1 VENGRKLDR
10 RGQKTVVK
18 AKEKRAS
25 YIQSARDD
33 EKTKTTIEEREKGV
47 IYFDL

>member
-1 VENGRKLDR
+1 MKEKSLSVRQTAESGWKLDR

-25 YIQSARDD
+25 YI
-33 EKTKTTIEEREKGV
+33 
-47 IYFDL
+47 